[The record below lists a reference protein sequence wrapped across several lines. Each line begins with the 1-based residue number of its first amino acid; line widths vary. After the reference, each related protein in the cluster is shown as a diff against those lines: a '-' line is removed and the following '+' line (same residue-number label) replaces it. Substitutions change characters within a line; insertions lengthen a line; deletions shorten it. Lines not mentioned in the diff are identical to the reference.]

1 MRGLVMVKSLLQRNK
16 ACYICGT
23 TLNLHLHHIFYG
35 TANRKLSDADG
46 CVVYLCQ
53 RHHTGAAGV
62 HSNRKIDLTLK
73 ARCQIEWQ
81 KQNNKTI
88 EDFIARYGKNYI

>member
-1 MRGLVMVKSLLQRNK
+1 MVKSLLQRNK

-35 TANRKLSDADG
+35 TANRSISDADG

-53 RHHTGAAGV
+53 AHHTGARGV
-62 HSNRKIDLTLK
+62 HFNKKLDLSLK
-73 ARCQIEWQ
+73 MKCEQAYL
-81 KQNNKTI
+81 KQNSKTI
-88 EDFIARYGKNYI
+88 DDFIQRYGKNYL

>member
-1 MRGLVMVKSLLQRNK
+1 MVKSILQRNK

-35 TANRKLSDADG
+35 TANRKKSDADG
-46 CVVYLCQ
+46 CIIYLCQ

-62 HSNRKIDLTLK
+62 HFNKDLDLKIK
-73 ARCQIEWQ
+73 SRCQEAYL
-81 KQNNKTI
+81 KTYNKTI
-88 EDFIARYGKNYI
+88 EDFIARYGRNYL

>member
-1 MRGLVMVKSLLQRNK
+1 MVRSLLQRNK

-23 TLNLHLHHIFYG
+23 TLNLHLHHIYGG

-62 HSNRKIDLTLK
+62 HHNKKIDLTLK
-73 ARCQIEWQ
+73 TRCQIEWQ
-81 KQNNKTI
+81 KQNNKTK
-88 EDFIARYGKNYI
+88 EDFIKRYGRSYI

>member
-1 MRGLVMVKSLLQRNK
+1 MVKSILQNDK
-16 ACYICGT
+16 SCYVCGT

-53 RHHTGAAGV
+53 LHHTGAAGV
-62 HSNRKIDLTLK
+62 HFNKKIDLTLK
-73 ARCQIEWQ
+73 AKCQLQWQ
-81 KQNNKTI
+81 EHYKKTT
-88 EDFIARYGKNYI
+88 EDFIRRYGRSYL

>member
-1 MRGLVMVKSLLQRNK
+1 MVKSLLQRNK

-35 TANRKLSDADG
+35 TANRSISDADG

-53 RHHTGAAGV
+53 DHHTGAHGV
-62 HSNRKIDLTLK
+62 HFNKKLDLSLK
-73 ARCQIEWQ
+73 MKCEQAYL

-88 EDFIARYGKNYI
+88 DDFIQRYGKNYL

>member
-1 MRGLVMVKSLLQRNK
+1 MVKSLLQRNE

-62 HSNRKIDLTLK
+62 HFNRKVDLTLK
-73 ARCQIEWQ
+73 TRCEKAWLI
-81 KQNNKTI
+81 KYNKTI
-88 EDFIARYGKNYI
+88 EDFIKRYGKNYI

>member
-1 MRGLVMVKSLLQRNK
+1 MVKSLLQRNK

-35 TANRKLSDADG
+35 TANRSLSDADG

-53 RHHTGAAGV
+53 AHHTGARGV
-62 HSNRKIDLTLK
+62 HFNKKLDLSLK
-73 ARCQIEWQ
+73 MKCEQAYL
-81 KQNNKTI
+81 KHYNKTI
-88 EDFIARYGKNYI
+88 DDFIQRYGKNYL

>member
-1 MRGLVMVKSLLQRNK
+1 MVKSLLQRNK

-35 TANRKLSDADG
+35 TANRSISDADG

-53 RHHTGAAGV
+53 DHHTGAHAGEKKK
-62 HSNRKIDLTLK
+62 R
-73 ARCQIEWQ
+73 WQ
-81 KQNNKTI
+81 T
-88 EDFIARYGKNYI
+88 

>member
-1 MRGLVMVKSLLQRNK
+1 MKMSILQRNK

-23 TLNLHLHHIFYG
+23 TLNLHLHHIYGG
-35 TANRKLSDADG
+35 TANRRLSDEDG

-62 HSNRKIDLTLK
+62 HHNRKIDLTLK
-73 ARCQIEWQ
+73 ARCEQAWL
-81 KQNNKTI
+81 KHYNKTI
-88 EDFIARYGKNYI
+88 EDFIARYGKNYL